1 MYIASALCVFPSG
14 ETMTSEELNRTIE
27 FIVRQNAQF
36 TVNMDQLFRGLNDL
50 KEQTARFESWAAEVV
65 TIQSRRLDQNEERIR
80 QNEERMRL
88 NEQES
93 KQGSKEREQL
103 RRDILRLLNMILDRL
118 PPLNN

>member
-1 MYIASALCVFPSG
+1 
-14 ETMTSEELNRTIE
+14 
-27 FIVRQNAQF
+27 
-36 TVNMDQLFRGLNDL
+36 
-50 KEQTARFESWAAEVV
+50 
-65 TIQSRRLDQNEERIR
+65 
-80 QNEERMRL
+80 MRL